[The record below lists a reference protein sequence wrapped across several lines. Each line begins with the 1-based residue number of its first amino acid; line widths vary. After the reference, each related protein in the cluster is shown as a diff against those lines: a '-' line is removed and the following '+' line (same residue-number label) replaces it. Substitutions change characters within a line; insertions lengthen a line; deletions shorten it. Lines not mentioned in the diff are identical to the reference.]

1 MVPEDKRAEKLSRRV
16 QWERQNKVL
25 RDVVTCFKGWGE
37 SNTQ

>member
-16 QWERQNKVL
+16 QWERQNRVL
-25 RDVVTCFKGWGE
+25 RDITCFKGWSE